1 MLPVYLWI
9 INLSKPHD
17 PDSWIVQCQTQPANL
32 EEYDLYNVA
41 YIFDRRGVF
50 TPKWNVAY

>member
-50 TPKWNVAY
+50 TPKGNVAY